1 MQNSVLRRVVRFG
14 QLAGVAALI
23 GISTDVSSQST
34 GPTIWNDLP
43 NSAVPDADY
52 CVVSTGQCYTSRAA
66 AETAM
71 RAGTTIGPYLREKF
85 TSFVSSGVMDIV
97 YGADDRAP
105 EHIYGPGY
113 QNGWKADASV
123 CPQSDIPNL
132 TGATVGGYCNS
143 EQSAVD
149 AIYNWLLYSYPECV
163 HTEIGYSGSYVN
175 PMYMVDA
182 TTASAGRMLHY
193 NSSPR
198 RKFTY
203 MVQCPGWAEPDQRVI
218 NLSKFSEFVCPAGFR
233 PISDYL
239 AGKNPNGASGGVVWP
254 NLCTT
259 GETHSIRTVIRPSSC
274 LKIGHPCSPSTGDK
288 SRQEVDF
295 EFAGRQF
302 SRFYH
307 SRPQWRKDDALG
319 VGWTHSFSDMTSLGG
334 TRFYIDE
341 NGGYWPLL
349 NGGNGQLYVPGT
361 GATLLQNNW
370 ESDMFFPNGDVY
382 HFDDYG
388 NVTSIKNARDPRRN
402 ITLTYSGLG
411 ADLRLTAMTDISGR
425 SVQLSYM
432 SGRLSSILLPTGQT
446 ITYGYDVRA
455 NLTSVDYGNGQVKQ
469 YVYGESGLA
478 PNGDAGLLTGI
489 ISEDGKRYGTF
500 GYDEYGR
507 VISSVL
513 HGENGPTESTDLR
526 FPDATHTVVK
536 TMTGELQTYAF
547 TSDQYRRP
555 LSIASNARSESS
567 TYDSH
572 GRKLSHTD
580 GRGVQTTYAYNASG
594 QLSQQIEAANDTT
607 GDKRTTQTDWHA
619 TLNVPVARRVLDAA
633 GQWVS
638 Q

>member
-1 MQNSVLRRVVRFG
+1 
-14 QLAGVAALI
+14 
-23 GISTDVSSQST
+23 
-34 GPTIWNDLP
+34 
-43 NSAVPDADY
+43 
-52 CVVSTGQCYTSRAA
+52 
-66 AETAM
+66 
-71 RAGTTIGPYLREKF
+71 
-85 TSFVSSGVMDIV
+85 
-97 YGADDRAP
+97 
-105 EHIYGPGY
+105 
-113 QNGWKADASV
+113 
-123 CPQSDIPNL
+123 
-132 TGATVGGYCNS
+132 
-143 EQSAVD
+143 
-149 AIYNWLLYSYPECV
+149 
-163 HTEIGYSGSYVN
+163 
-175 PMYMVDA
+175 
-182 TTASAGRMLHY
+182 
-193 NSSPR
+193 
-198 RKFTY
+198 
-203 MVQCPGWAEPDQRVI
+203 
-218 NLSKFSEFVCPAGFR
+218 
-233 PISDYL
+233 
-239 AGKNPNGASGGVVWP
+239 
-254 NLCTT
+254 
-259 GETHSIRTVIRPSSC
+259 
-274 LKIGHPCSPSTGDK
+274 
-288 SRQEVDF
+288 
-295 EFAGRQF
+295 
-302 SRFYH
+302 
-307 SRPQWRKDDALG
+307 
-319 VGWTHSFSDMTSLGG
+319 
-334 TRFYIDE
+334 
-341 NGGYWPLL
+341 
-349 NGGNGQLYVPGT
+349 
-361 GATLLQNNW
+361 
-370 ESDMFFPNGDVY
+370 MFFPNGDVY